1 MVPQKDEHGP
11 NLGMK
16 GQVRGRREEGSGGR
30 RARPQEAPLPLH
42 DQQAGGQHGVQG
54 VRDLHLAPRR
64 AQCRLFAAA
73 ARSTGRVVP
82 FCHEMVLMSAEEKAT
97 AVSSQTRPSARGPSS
112 SMEPV
117 RGRNQQGKKYLIHIK
132 YL

>member
-30 RARPQEAPLPLH
+30 RVQTQEAPLPLP

-54 VRDLHLAPRR
+54 VRDLHLAPRP
-64 AQCRLFAAA
+64 AECRLLRQQCACAQQNE
-73 ARSTGRVVP
+73 
-82 FCHEMVLMSAEEKAT
+82 FCHEMVLMSAAEKPT
-97 AVSSQTRPSARGPSS
+97 EVSSLPGPTAAGTRHTSIQS
-112 SMEPV
+112 V
-117 RGRNQQGKKYLIHIK
+117 RGEGSQERINLIQM
-132 YL
+132 